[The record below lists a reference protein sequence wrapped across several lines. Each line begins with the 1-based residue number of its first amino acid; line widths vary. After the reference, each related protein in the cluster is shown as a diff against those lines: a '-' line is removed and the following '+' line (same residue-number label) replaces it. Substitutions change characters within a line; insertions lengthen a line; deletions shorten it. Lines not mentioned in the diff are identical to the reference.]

1 MLSDE
6 NVLPILLLILLNKQH
21 YTETRTQVFS
31 NHANT
36 DLQNL
41 QSLLSIHLVF
51 RSQYL
56 HGTEDNA
63 SIKKYIYQHEGTVI
77 HIQNLNHKP

>member
-6 NVLPILLLILLNKQH
+6 NVLPILLLILLKKQH
-21 YTETRTQVFS
+21 YTETQTQVFL

-51 RSQYL
+51 RSQHL
-56 HGTEDNA
+56 HETEG
-63 SIKKYIYQHEGTVI
+63 KCKYKEIC
-77 HIQNLNHKP
+77 LSA

>member
-6 NVLPILLLILLNKQH
+6 NVLPILLLILLKKQH
-21 YTETRTQVFS
+21 YTETRTQVFL

-41 QSLLSIHLVF
+41 RSLLSIHLVF
-51 RSQYL
+51 RSQHL

-63 SIKKYIYQHEGTVI
+63 SIKKYAYQHEGTVTY
-77 HIQNLNHKP
+77 IQNLNHKP